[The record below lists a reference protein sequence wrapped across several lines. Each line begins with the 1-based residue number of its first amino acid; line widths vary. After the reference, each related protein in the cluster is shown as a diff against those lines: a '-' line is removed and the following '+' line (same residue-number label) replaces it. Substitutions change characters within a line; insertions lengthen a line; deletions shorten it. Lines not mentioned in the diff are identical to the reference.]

1 MYISKT
7 DAEKLLRKTVCGLVD
22 ELREKGDF
30 LHGLLKQDDWS
41 FVIKA
46 HALLEAAITQ
56 MVIANVGNEQLASFI
71 ERLPLG
77 GQFGKIKLCEQLD
90 LLPDAHR
97 RFARWFSEFRNPLVH
112 RLDKVTFTF
121 GKHVKGFKADEARR
135 WVDSVVWFSK
145 DDPKTQKAWKLIVR
159 TAPKHTLFMGLYL
172 IIGECIIRSHDSKAK
187 RAIHDTSERTMKSLF
202 PASQVGYK
210 SPYISRCKEII
221 EAYIKGDD
229 KVPPPRNRANRK
241 LSSKVTNRR
250 PRSKPAANRRKI
262 SLANSTS

>member
-1 MYISKT
+1 MYIYKT

-41 FVIKA
+41 FVITA

-56 MVIANVGNEQLASFI
+56 MVIANVGSEQLASFI

-97 RFARWFSEFRNPLVH
+97 KFARWFSEFRNPLVH

-121 GKHVKGFKADEARR
+121 AKHVKRLKAGEARC
-135 WVDSVVWFSK
+135 WADSVVWFSQ
-145 DDPKTQKAWKLIVR
+145 DDPKTQKAWKLIAG
-159 TAPKHTLFMGLYL
+159 TAPKHALFMGLYL
-172 IIGECIIRSHDSKAK
+172 IIGECIIRSHDSRAK

-202 PASQVGYK
+202 PAGQVGYK

-229 KVPPPRNRANRK
+229 KDAPTQDRANRK
-241 LSSKVTNRR
+241 LTRKGTNRR
-250 PRSKPAANRRKI
+250 RRSEPIVRKRKI